1 MQNTELMTPQMVAAE
16 NARFMSR
23 VYAWMTGGICLTG
36 AVAWNVSQNEAW
48 ISYILMNRWVFW
60 GLLIAQLGAVFTLS
74 LWIRR
79 MSSVAA
85 AAIYLAYAA
94 LTGVTLSMIFLIY
107 TGESITQVF
116 ALTACGFAGLS
127 AYGYITKRDLGP
139 LGSFC
144 IMGLFGMIGYGLIS
158 LFFPGMQGGVA
169 GKVYNTVGVIVF
181 AGLTAY
187 DTQKIKE
194 MNIIGNEGTD
204 EDRKEAIYGALTLY
218 LDFINL
224 FLKLLNLL
232 GRKK

>member
-1 MQNTELMTPQMVAAE
+1 MMTPQMVAAE

-48 ISYILMNRWVFW
+48 ITYLLENRWVFW
-60 GLLIAQLGAVFTLS
+60 GLVIAQLGAVFTLS
-74 LWIRR
+74 LAMRK
-79 MSSVAA
+79 MNSMAA
-85 AAIYLAYAA
+85 ASIYLLYAA

-127 AYGYITKRDLGP
+127 GYGYVTKRDLGP

-187 DTQKIKE
+187 DTQKIKN

-204 EDRKEAIYGALTLY
+204 EDRKEAIFGALTLY

-232 GRKK
+232 GKRK